1 MEEQH
6 LICWKNNDLIS
17 QSFISLKEKDLLPWI
32 QLRIV
37 KGYLKIKSG
46 KTGAL

>member
-17 QSFISLKEKDLLPWI
+17 RSFISLKEKDLLPWI

-37 KGYLKIKSG
+37 NVLLKIKSG
-46 KTGAL
+46 RTGAL